1 MLVAQ
6 LCPTLC
12 DPMDYSLPGSSLHGN
27 LQARILGW
35 VAISFSRG
43 FSQPRDRTQVSH
55 FAGQFFPMWATRGQ
69 EGETVSCGMWD
80 LVPWPGIEP
89 RPPAL
94 GLRSLSDYTTR
105 EIPLEDNIGENLND
119 LGFGGDLF
127 KTQNQKHDPWKKYL
141 ISWDSVNWIL
151 LICERQ
157 C

>member
-1 MLVAQ
+1 MKVLVAQ

-12 DPMDYSLPGSSLHGN
+12 NPMDYSPPGFSLHGN
-27 LQARILGW
+27 LQAIILGW

-43 FSQPRDRTQVSH
+43 FSQPSDQTQVSR
-55 FAGQFFPMWATRGQ
+55 FAGQFFPMRATRER

-89 RPPAL
+89 GPPAL
-94 GLRSLSDYTTR
+94 GLWSLSHYTTR
-105 EIPLEDNIGENLND
+105 EIPLDDNIGENLDD

-141 ISWDSVNWIL
+141 ISWDSVN
-151 LICERQ
+151 
-157 C
+157 

>member
-43 FSQPRDRTQVSH
+43 FSQPRYQTQVSR

-69 EGETVSCGMWD
+69 EGEIVSCGMWD

-94 GLRSLSDYTTR
+94 EAQSLSHWTTR
-105 EIPLEDNIGENLND
+105 EVPGLFSWHLMSNSNARPWLSNPGMVPWPQFGILIWNRGPRPRFKIPE
-119 LGFGGDLF
+119 
-127 KTQNQKHDPWKKYL
+127 H
-141 ISWDSVNWIL
+141 
-151 LICERQ
+151 
-157 C
+157 